1 MDRSHT
7 GPLRSRHGSDI
18 GSSAS
23 AESSPSND
31 QRSRRRVSYGLGL
44 LLLAL
49 SVGLA
54 AALILTIGTANADGA
69 LEAEC
74 SNRAVFVTG
83 AKSDG
88 PAPRCAATPLSPAQ
102 CLHDGRT
109 VARGNEPKSEPA
121 EIGWPN
127 SA

>member
-1 MDRSHT
+1 MDRSQA
-7 GPLRSRHGSDI
+7 GPLRSRHGSDM
-18 GSSAS
+18 GSGAL

-69 LEAEC
+69 LEPEC
-74 SNRAVFVTG
+74 CNHAVIMVG
-83 AKSDG
+83 AKSAG
-88 PAPRCAATPLSPAQ
+88 PDTQRAMAPLSPSR

-109 VARGNEPKSEPA
+109 VAKGQA
-121 EIGWPN
+121 QV
-127 SA
+127 